1 MVAHAA
7 QEPTPPE
14 PTAGV
19 ALLPLFALALV
30 AAVIA
35 IGLVIAY
42 PGALTLVIAMTA
54 VLGLTIGIVALLGRL
69 IGPEQH

>member
-1 MVAHAA
+1 MVAHTT
-7 QEPTPPE
+7 QEHTPPE
-14 PTAGV
+14 PTAGA

-42 PGALTLVIAMTA
+42 PGAVTLVVAMTA
-54 VLGLTIGIVALLGRL
+54 VLGLTVGIVTVLGRL
-69 IGPEQH
+69 IGPDA